1 MNASGQAVETIL
13 KLLDEQ
19 RNLLKQWPY
28 TAEQVRQDKE
38 ICLRLRDICDQ
49 LNQPESVS
57 GDD

>member
-1 MNASGQAVETIL
+1 MNASGEAVETIL

-38 ICLRLRDICDQ
+38 ICLRLRDICDH
-49 LNQPESVS
+49 LNQPEPVS
-57 GDD
+57 SDD